1 MTIVLNRPLNYLLF
15 FIISC
20 YLFLFTIADND
31 TDYHSNETIVE
42 FNSTFLSL
50 TTIANISDEDIVT
63 DDNKN
68 VSFSTIFIDS
78 TAFSTSGSLETT
90 DVSVLEANTTLNE
103 DNDLTTIV
111 TEVYTEKNDEQ
122 TTIVSNT
129 SCELSKYGCCS
140 DGITERNG
148 KNF

>member
-1 MTIVLNRPLNYLLF
+1 
-15 FIISC
+15 
-20 YLFLFTIADND
+20 
-31 TDYHSNETIVE
+31 VE
-42 FNSTFLSL
+42 FNTTFLSL

-78 TAFSTSGSLETT
+78 TEFLTSGALETT
-90 DVSVLEANTTLNE
+90 DVSVLESNTTLNE

-140 DGITERNG
+140 DAITERNG

>member
-1 MTIVLNRPLNYLLF
+1 MTIVLNRQFNYLLV

-31 TDYHSNETIVE
+31 TDHHSNETIVE
-42 FNSTFLSL
+42 FNSTFFSL
-50 TTIANISDEDIVT
+50 TTIANISDEDIII

-68 VSFSTIFIDS
+68 VSFIDSTIF
-78 TAFSTSGSLETT
+78 STSIPLETT
-90 DVSVLEANTTLNE
+90 NDSVLESNTTLNQE
-103 DNDLTTIV
+103 NNL

-129 SCELSKYGCCS
+129 SCELSTYGCCS
-140 DGITERNG
+140 DGFTERNG